1 MPKLIR
7 AFAWVMLLG
16 CQLSFA
22 QSIPSPKEHFGFNIG
37 DDYHLS
43 NYTQTEAYFRKLA
56 ASDRVKLVDIGMT
69 EEGRHQLMLI
79 VTSPENHKKLDRYKQ
94 ISQQLARAEGLTD
107 DQARALAA
115 EGKAVVWIDGG
126 LHSTETVGTMQLIET
141 AWQMISRKDPE
152 TMRILDDVVILF
164 THANPDGHE
173 LVGNWYMREPKP
185 EKRSLNNLP
194 RLYEKYAG
202 HDNNRDFFMTHLK
215 ESQNIARQLFVEWI
229 PQIMYNHHQAGPP
242 GSVVAGPPYRDPF
255 NYVFDPLMI
264 TGIDA
269 LGAAM
274 VNRLNAENKPGFTRL
289 NGSVFSTWYNGGLR
303 TTTHF
308 HNMIGLLTEIIGNP
322 TPSDVPLV
330 PNRLVPNGATPF
342 PVTPQKWYF
351 KQSID
356 YSVSLNYA
364 TLNYAARYRDDVL
377 YNIYRM
383 GKNSVERGSKD
394 YWTLSPKRI
403 DAINQAYQ
411 ADQKKTPA
419 PTSAA
424 VTAANARE
432 NRAASADS
440 SNRPARGNRA
450 VATADSSA
458 KNITTAGNTT
468 GRNTTRA
475 DSTRTTA
482 TAAASEMG
490 DPDSPRGSTIPIKY
504 YDAVLKNSELRDPRG
519 FILTADQPDYS
530 SVVEFMNALIKTGIQ
545 VQQATGEFTVAGKK
559 YPAGS
564 FIVKTDQSFRPHI
577 LDMFEPQDHPN
588 DFAYPGGPPIRPYD
602 AAGWTLAYQ
611 MGVQFDRL
619 LDAFDGPF
627 KKLPYGEL
635 LSVKNTLPTTAAAG
649 YTLSAKA
656 NNSFVAVND
665 LLQAG
670 VEVYRLPN
678 GLTGNPSVEA
688 GAFYVPSSAKAKT
701 ILEKSATEAGVV
713 ISGVVKRPT
722 SAMTKVSPLRI
733 ALWDTYGG
741 SMPSGWVRLL
751 MEQYHYPFT
760 VVFPQEIDAGDL
772 NKKYDAIVFVTRAI
786 PALSTGTSGGGGGE
800 GGFGFREPKPEEIP
814 AEYRPTLGRITAD
827 KSIPQLKRFLEGGG
841 SIITIGSS
849 TNLAYH
855 LGLPIKNALVEMTN
869 TGVERPLSAEKY
881 FIPGS
886 ILQVSL
892 DSTQHATYGL
902 SPKTDVY
909 FDSSPVFKIAPDA
922 IAKGVVKPLAWFSS
936 AKPLR
941 SGWAWGQAYLQDGVT
956 AFEAPIGAGKLYA
969 FGPEITFRS
978 QAQGTFKLLFNQL
991 YSLK

>member
-1 MPKLIR
+1 MRKLIQV
-7 AFAWVMLLG
+7 FALVGLLSY
-16 CQLSFA
+16 QLSYA

-37 DDYHLS
+37 DNYHLS
-43 NYTQTEAYFRKLA
+43 NYTQTEAYFKKLA
-56 ASDRVKLVDIGMT
+56 TSDRVKLVDIGLT
-69 EEGRHQLMLI
+69 EEGRHQYMMI
-79 VTSPENHKKLDRYKQ
+79 VTSPENHKKLARYQQ
-94 ISQQLARAEGLTD
+94 ISQQLARAEGLSD

-115 EGKAVVWIDGG
+115 EGKAIVWIDGG

-152 TMRILDDVVILF
+152 TMRILDQVVILF

-194 RLYEKYAG
+194 KLYEKYAG
-202 HDNNRDFFMTHLK
+202 HDNNRDFFMLHLK

-242 GSVVAGPPYRDPF
+242 GSIVAGPPYRDPF

-289 NGSVFSTWYNGGLR
+289 SGSVFSTWYNGGLR

-322 TPSDVPLV
+322 TPMEVPLV
-330 PNRLVPNGATPF
+330 PNRLIPNGATPF

-364 TLNYAARYRDDVL
+364 TLNYAARYGDEL
-377 YNIYRM
+377 LFNIYRM
-383 GKNSVERGSKD
+383 GKNSIERGSKG
-394 YWTLSPKRI
+394 YWGLSPKRV

-411 ADQKKTPA
+411 ADQKKAPASTAVASRTPA
-419 PTSAA
+419 SRPAAADSAA
-424 VTAANARE
+424 
-432 NRAASADS
+432 
-440 SNRPARGNRA
+440 
-450 VATADSSA
+450 
-458 KNITTAGNTT
+458 
-468 GRNTTRA
+468 RNTTANAPTRPRA
-475 DSTRTTA
+475 DSTRTT
-482 TAAASEMG
+482 TTAASEMG
-490 DPDSPRGSTIPIKY
+490 EDGPRGGSIPVKY
-504 YDAVLKNSELRDPRG
+504 YDAVLKDLAQRDPRG
-519 FILTADQPDYS
+519 FILTADQADYS

-545 VQQATGEFTVAGKK
+545 VQQATAEFTVAGKK

-564 FIVKTDQSFRPHI
+564 FVVKTDQSFRPHV

-611 MGVQFDRL
+611 MGVKFDRV

-627 KKLPYGEL
+627 KKLPYGEII
-635 LSVKNTLPTTAAAG
+635 SVKNTIPTTSVAG
-649 YTLSAKA
+649 YTLTAKA

-670 VEVYRLPN
+670 LEVYRLPN
-678 GLTGNPSVEA
+678 GLAGNSAVEA
-688 GAFYVPSSAKAKT
+688 GAFYVPSSAKAKAV
-701 ILEKSATEAGVV
+701 LEKAAAEAGVV
-713 ISGVVKRPT
+713 ASGVAKRPT
-722 SAMTKVSPLRI
+722 SAMTKVAPLRI

-751 MEQYHYPFT
+751 MEQYHYPFN
-760 VVFPQEIDAGDL
+760 VVFSQEIDAGDL

-786 PALSTGTSGGGGGE
+786 PALSTGAAET
-800 GGFGFREPKPEEIP
+800 GGFGGFTPREPKPEDIP
-814 AEYRPTLGRITAD
+814 AEYRPTMGRITAD

-855 LGLPIKNALVEMTN
+855 LGLPVKNALVEMTN
-869 TGVERPLSAEKY
+869 TGQERPLPAEKY
-881 FIPGS
+881 YIPGS

-922 IAKGVVKPLAWFSS
+922 IAKGVVKPLAWFST

-956 AFEAPIGAGKLYA
+956 AFEASIGAGKLYA